1 MTNTSNVSAGKP
13 KIGGAI
19 ARAVLGT
26 VLPTTAD
33 AQLDELFKSLG
44 YMSQDGLVNSNSPEN
59 EAVKAWGGDT
69 VLSSQTGKPD
79 TFKFTMIEA
88 LNVEVLKA
96 VYGDKN
102 VNGTL
107 EQGITIKANSEEQEE
122 CCWVIDMILKG
133 GALKRVVI
141 PKGKVTEVG
150 DVTYVDNQP
159 IGYPTTIT
167 AQPDD
172 KGNTHYE
179 YILKKKTEQTS
190 QQTTE

>member
-26 VLPTTAD
+26 ELPTTAD

-69 VLSSQTGKPD
+69 VLSTQTGKPD

-88 LNVEVLKA
+88 FNVE
-96 VYGDKN
+96 KN
-102 VNGTL
+102 YKFFKKNTCINLTNVIYL
-107 EQGITIKANSEEQEE
+107 NS
-122 CCWVIDMILKG
+122 L
-133 GALKRVVI
+133 
-141 PKGKVTEVG
+141 
-150 DVTYVDNQP
+150 
-159 IGYPTTIT
+159 
-167 AQPDD
+167 
-172 KGNTHYE
+172 
-179 YILKKKTEQTS
+179 
-190 QQTTE
+190 

>member
-19 ARAVLGT
+19 ARAILGT
-26 VLPTTAD
+26 ELPTTAD
-33 AQLDELFKSLG
+33 AQLNEAFKSLG
-44 YMSQDGLVNSNSPEN
+44 YMSQEGLVNSNSPEN

-69 VLSSQTGKPD
+69 VLSTQTGKPD

-88 LNVEVLKA
+88 LNIEVLKA

-102 VNGTL
+102 VTGDL
-107 EQGITIKANSEEQEE
+107 EKGITIEANSEEQEE
-122 CCWVIDMILKG
+122 CCWAVDFILKG

-167 AQPDD
+167 AYPDKD
-172 KGNTHYE
+172 GNTHHE
-179 YILKKKTEQTS
+179 YILKKATTVA
-190 QQTTE
+190 TTE